1 MSKEAYER
9 CLEELVCEPNV
20 FPQTLQPVTDY
31 VASLEEHLSGK
42 SKPAKKAVKKAKKA
56 VKK

>member
-20 FPQTLQPVTDY
+20 FPETLQRVTDY
-31 VASLEEHLSGK
+31 VASLEAQLAEK

-56 VKK
+56 GKK